1 MIPTV
6 NSLKID
12 KIDKTLTGL
21 IKKNKERMQI
31 INVTNEMGNIT
42 KDTIDMKKLIREY
55 YEQF

>member
-6 NSLKID
+6 NSLKIN

-42 KDTIDMKKLIREY
+42 TDTIVMT
-55 YEQF
+55 